1 MLSSHTTDIFFLIC
15 DQQYG
20 IKGSLTYHVVSGLS
34 LMIQDITR
42 KLYADIPQET
52 LYHYTSF
59 KGLLGI
65 VGSEV
70 LWASDIRYMNDSAEM
85 THTADLIRQEIR
97 QRIAGGHP
105 NPQLL
110 NQFLDWV
117 SYRITN
123 GHMLFGASFRSN
135 GNLLSQWRGYSALG
149 KGVSV
154 GFNPSTIMQC
164 AQQQR
169 FQIGKCLYQLVE
181 QRRLIKQ
188 IVEAI
193 EVLAERHDAAD
204 HADRSLAQ
212 AYYGIFEQIESDLL
226 RIAALLKHPSFQE
239 EEEWRIVSP
248 VLTDYVASPVLF
260 REGTSMLVPYLEFRL
275 RLIEGESIALEH
287 LYLGPTPNISLSM
300 NSLTMFLAKR
310 GIRPRQ
316 GISYCQIPYRQW

>member
-1 MLSSHTTDIFFLIC
+1 
-15 DQQYG
+15 
-20 IKGSLTYHVVSGLS
+20 
-34 LMIQDITR
+34 MIQHITK
-42 KLYADIPQET
+42 KLYADTPQET

-65 VGSEV
+65 VDSGV
-70 LWASDIRYMNDSAEM
+70 LWTSDIRYMNDSAEM
-85 THTADLIRQEIR
+85 THTADLLREEIR

-149 KGVSV
+149 KGVSI
-154 GFNPSTIMQC
+154 GFNPEVIVQC
-164 AQQQR
+164 AQHQR
-169 FQIGKCLYQLVE
+169 FQVGKCLYEPAE
-181 QRRLIKQ
+181 QRRLIAQ
-188 IVEAI
+188 IVEAV
-193 EVLAERHDAAD
+193 EALAEWHDDSAERAC
-204 HADRSLAQ
+204 RPLAQ
-212 AYYGIFEQIESDLL
+212 AYYGVFEQIESDLL

-260 REGTSMLVPYLEFRL
+260 REGTSMLVPYLEFHL
-275 RLIEGESIALEH
+275 TVSKEEPIILEH

-300 NSLTMFLAKR
+300 NSLAMFLAKR